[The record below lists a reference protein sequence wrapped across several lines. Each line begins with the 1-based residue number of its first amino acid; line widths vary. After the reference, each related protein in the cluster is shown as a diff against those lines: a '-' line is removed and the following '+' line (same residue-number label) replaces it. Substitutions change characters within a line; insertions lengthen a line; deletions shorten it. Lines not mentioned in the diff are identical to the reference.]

1 MNYKLDSTLSID
13 TVIQSVQNDLYNSL
27 SIMWQGELN
36 GYGRV
41 HKKGDKAE
49 WYSGDGEYEDV
60 YYNDEYSGNFFFID
74 SDSHNTDDEYVFTND
89 VKCVFMVN
97 LNEILPNDA
106 IRQDVKAQNQVVELL
121 RKIADQRYTITGV
134 DKDMSSIFRGLDSSV
149 IAFENIHPT
158 HCFAVNLKLNYYIT
172 DEC

>member
-41 HKKGDKAE
+41 HKNGDKAE

-74 SDSHNTDDEYVFTND
+74 SDSHNTDDEYVFTSD

-134 DKDMSSIFRGLDSSV
+134 DKDLSSIFRGLDSSV